1 VMSLCCTLFI
11 IQHEA
16 MTREMQEQLHGRAQE
31 MVRNYVVTATTNHR
45 KQQHREALLARV
57 DMDASLLLSMS
68 LNVVQ

>member
-1 VMSLCCTLFI
+1 
-11 IQHEA
+11 